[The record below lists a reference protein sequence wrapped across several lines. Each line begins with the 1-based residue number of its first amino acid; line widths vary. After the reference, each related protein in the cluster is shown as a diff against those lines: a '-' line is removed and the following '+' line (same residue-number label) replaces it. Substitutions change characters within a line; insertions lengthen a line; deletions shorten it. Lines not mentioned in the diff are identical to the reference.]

1 MDNDNI
7 VEEIKEIAEAL
18 ERDQGDSSAA
28 FRLFE
33 IAEYLVRGYINDF
46 ELEHE
51 LHDHNP
57 IEPDENDEPAD
68 VTEPSREVTKTKP
81 FSVIDFTNPGEA
93 PSFTNMK
100 RNINEWLEP
109 TIEFDNEDEA
119 IAWVKEN
126 VTEGA
131 VLRTDWDTGYAQI
144 LYSITE

>member
-7 VEEIKEIAEAL
+7 VEEIREIAEAL

-51 LHDHNP
+51 LTDRNH
-57 IEPDENDEPAD
+57 IEPDENDEPAETPN
-68 VTEPSREVTKTKP
+68 VSNEVTKSKP
-81 FSVIDFTNPGEA
+81 FSVIDFSNPGEA
-93 PSFTNMK
+93 PTFSNMK

-109 TIEFDNEDEA
+109 TIEFEDEEDA
-119 IAWVKEN
+119 KTWLKEN
-126 VTEGA
+126 VAEGA
-131 VLRTDWDTGYAQI
+131 VLRTDWDSGTAQI
-144 LYSITE
+144 LYTITE